1 MKKVKRTK
9 RLLAILLALCICAT
23 LPSATVLAEDEND
36 SADVMDLSDIP
47 GGGSVIVETTVRD
60 NYTDSDVTDDI
71 NLTIGEDY
79 IIDFTKEDNLSY
91 ALRSM
96 ADLEKTKYY
105 KFANSDKN
113 SLIETED
120 ISEALLKIV
129 GNKAE
134 NKAVMTLVDEANAG
148 ASYPLQFM
156 RTQYTGAMLT
166 YLGTVYDEQTG
177 NTVIKEIRDDY
188 FTRYHFNCKLNLNTP
203 DIESGII
210 KNIRIDN
217 ATLSFKTNET
227 PTFTATV
234 SDGYGDFYTLSGQD
248 WSVGPWADSE
258 QIIHATETSDEYAF
272 KAFEKGKKYNYSVF
286 IDLTSAAAEKNCK
299 FDENTKLIL
308 NGEEVAYSSMKVADD
323 HVYFYDI
330 AEMTPASEVTPQPGQ
345 DTPQP
350 GQDTPQPGQDTPQ
363 PGQDTPQPG
372 QDTPQPG
379 QDTPQSGK
387 SDGNDVKNKDQK
399 SVPVVKDQKINPAA
413 QTGDY
418 ANPLPWVIILLLAVI
433 GAGMAVFYKRKK
445 CNVW

>member
-1 MKKVKRTK
+1 MKKLKRTK
-9 RLLAILLALCICAT
+9 SLLAFLLALCICAI
-23 LPSATVLAEDEND
+23 LPTATVLAEDEND
-36 SADVMDLSDIP
+36 SVDVMDSP
-47 GGGSVIVETTVRD
+47 GGGSITVDTTVR
-60 NYTDSDVTDDI
+60 NNFTDFNVTDDI

-79 IIDFTKEDNLSY
+79 IIDFTKEDILSY

-96 ADLEKTKYY
+96 ADLDKTRYY

-156 RTQYTGAMLT
+156 CTKYTGSMFT
-166 YLGTVYDEQTG
+166 YLGADYDEQTG

-188 FTRYHFNCKLNLNTP
+188 YTRYLFNCKLNLNTP

-227 PTFTATV
+227 PTFTAKV

-248 WSVGPWADSE
+248 WSVGPWANSD
-258 QIIHATETSDEYAF
+258 QIIHATERSDEYVF

-308 NGEEVAYSSMKVADD
+308 NGKEVTYSSMEVAAD
-323 HVYFYDI
+323 HAYFYDI
-330 AEMTPASEVTPQPGQ
+330 AEMTPVSEVTSQPEQ
-345 DTPQP
+345 DAPLP
-350 GQDTPQPGQDTPQ
+350 
-363 PGQDTPQPG
+363 
-372 QDTPQPG
+372 
-379 QDTPQSGK
+379 GK
-387 SDGNDVKNKDQK
+387 SDDKDVKNKDQK
-399 SVPVVKDQKINPAA
+399 SVLVIKDQKINPAVK
-413 QTGDY
+413 TGDY
-418 ANPLPWVIILLLAVI
+418 ADPLLWVIILLLAVT
-433 GAGMAVFYKRKK
+433 GAGTLVFYKRK
-445 CNVW
+445 N

>member
-1 MKKVKRTK
+1 MKKLKRTK
-9 RLLAILLALCICAT
+9 SLLAFLLALCICAI
-23 LPSATVLAEDEND
+23 LPTATVLAEDEND
-36 SADVMDLSDIP
+36 SVDVMDSP
-47 GGGSVIVETTVRD
+47 GGGSITVDTTVR
-60 NYTDSDVTDDI
+60 NNFTDFNVTDDI

-79 IIDFTKEDNLSY
+79 IIDFTKEDILSY

-96 ADLEKTKYY
+96 ADLDKTRYY

-156 RTQYTGAMLT
+156 RTQYTGSMLT
-166 YLGTVYDEQTG
+166 YLGNVYDEQTG

-188 FTRYHFNCKLNLNTP
+188 YTRYLFNCKLNLNTP

-227 PTFTATV
+227 PTFTAKV

-308 NGEEVAYSSMKVADD
+308 NGKEVTYSSMEVAAD
-323 HVYFYDI
+323 HAYFYDI
-330 AEMTPASEVTPQPGQ
+330 AEMTPVSEVTSQPEQ
-345 DTPQP
+345 DAPLP
-350 GQDTPQPGQDTPQ
+350 
-363 PGQDTPQPG
+363 
-372 QDTPQPG
+372 
-379 QDTPQSGK
+379 GK
-387 SDGNDVKNKDQK
+387 SDDKDVKNKDQK
-399 SVPVVKDQKINPAA
+399 SVLVIKDQKINPAVK
-413 QTGDY
+413 TGDY
-418 ANPLPWVIILLLAVI
+418 ADPLLWVIILLLAVT
-433 GAGMAVFYKRKK
+433 GAGMAVFYKRK
-445 CNVW
+445 N

>member
-1 MKKVKRTK
+1 MKKLKRTK
-9 RLLAILLALCICAT
+9 SLFAILLTLCICAT
-23 LPSATVLAEDEND
+23 LPPATVLAEDEND
-36 SADVMDLSDIP
+36 SVDVMDSP
-47 GGGSVIVETTVRD
+47 GGGSITVETTVR
-60 NYTDSDVTDDI
+60 NNFTDSNVTDDI

-96 ADLEKTKYY
+96 ADLDKTRYY

-113 SLIETED
+113 SLVETED

-166 YLGTVYDEQTG
+166 YLGTVYDKQTG

-227 PTFTATV
+227 PAFTAKV
-234 SDGYGDFYTLSGQD
+234 SDGYGDFYTLSCQD
-248 WSVGPWADSE
+248 WSVGPWADSD

-308 NGEEVAYSSMKVADD
+308 NGKEVTYSAMEVDAD
-323 HVYFYDI
+323 HAYFYDI
-330 AEMTPASEVTPQPGQ
+330 AEMTSVGEETPQPGQ
-345 DTPQP
+345 DTLQP
-350 GQDTPQPGQDTPQ
+350 EQDTPLL
-363 PGQDTPQPG
+363 
-372 QDTPQPG
+372 
-379 QDTPQSGK
+379 SK
-387 SDGNDVKNKDQK
+387 DVKNKDQK
-399 SVPVVKDQKINPAA
+399 SVPAVKNQKINPAVK
-413 QTGDY
+413 TGDY
-418 ANPLPWVIILLLAVI
+418 ANPLLWVIILLLAVI
-433 GAGMAVFYKRKK
+433 SAGTAVFYKRK
-445 CNVW
+445 N

>member
-1 MKKVKRTK
+1 MKKLKRTK
-9 RLLAILLALCICAT
+9 SLLAFLLALCICAI
-23 LPSATVLAEDEND
+23 LPTATVLAEDEND
-36 SADVMDLSDIP
+36 SVDVMDSP
-47 GGGSVIVETTVRD
+47 GGGSITVDTTVR
-60 NYTDSDVTDDI
+60 NNFTDFNVTDDI

-79 IIDFTKEDNLSY
+79 IIDFTKEDILSY

-96 ADLEKTKYY
+96 ADLDKTRYY

-120 ISEALLKIV
+120 ISEALLKIA

-156 RTQYTGAMLT
+156 CTKYTGSMLT
-166 YLGTVYDEQTG
+166 YADTVQDEHG
-177 NTVIKEIRDDY
+177 NLVVKEIRDDY
-188 FTRYHFNCKLNLNTP
+188 YSRYLFNCKLNLNTP

-286 IDLTSAAAEKNCK
+286 IDLTSAAVEKNCK

-308 NGEEVAYSSMKVADD
+308 NGEEVAYSSMKVAAD

-330 AEMTPASEVTPQPGQ
+330 AEMTPVSEVTPQPGQ

-350 GQDTPQPGQDTPQ
+350 G
-363 PGQDTPQPG
+363 
-372 QDTPQPG
+372 
-379 QDTPQSGK
+379 K
-387 SDGNDVKNKDQK
+387 SDDKDVKNKDQK
-399 SVPVVKDQKINPAA
+399 SIPVVKDQKINSAVK
-413 QTGDY
+413 TGDY
-418 ANPLPWVIILLLAVI
+418 ADPLLWVIILLLAVT
-433 GAGMAVFYKRKK
+433 GAGTLVFYKRK
-445 CNVW
+445 N

>member
-1 MKKVKRTK
+1 MKKLKRTK
-9 RLLAILLALCICAT
+9 SLLAFLLALCICAI
-23 LPSATVLAEDEND
+23 LPTATVLAEDEND
-36 SADVMDLSDIP
+36 SVDVMDSP
-47 GGGSVIVETTVRD
+47 GGGSITVDTTVR
-60 NYTDSDVTDDI
+60 NNFTDFNVTDDI

-79 IIDFTKEDNLSY
+79 IIDFTKEDILSY

-96 ADLEKTKYY
+96 ADLDKTRYY

-134 NKAVMTLVDEANAG
+134 NKAVMTLVDEVNAG

-188 FTRYHFNCKLNLNTP
+188 YTRYHFNCKLNLNTP

-227 PTFTATV
+227 PTFTAKV
-234 SDGYGDFYTLSGQD
+234 SDGYGDFYTLSCQD

-272 KAFEKGKKYNYSVF
+272 KAFEKGKKYNYSIF

-308 NGEEVAYSSMKVADD
+308 NGKEVTYSSMEVAAD
-323 HVYFYDI
+323 HAYFYDI
-330 AEMTPASEVTPQPGQ
+330 AEMTPVSEVTSQPEQ
-345 DTPQP
+345 DAPLP
-350 GQDTPQPGQDTPQ
+350 
-363 PGQDTPQPG
+363 
-372 QDTPQPG
+372 
-379 QDTPQSGK
+379 GK
-387 SDGNDVKNKDQK
+387 SDDKDVNNKDQK
-399 SVPVVKDQKINPAA
+399 SVPVIKDQKINPAVK
-413 QTGDY
+413 TGDY
-418 ANPLPWVIILLLAVI
+418 ADPLLWVIILLLAVT
-433 GAGMAVFYKRKK
+433 GAGTAVFYKRK
-445 CNVW
+445 N

>member
-1 MKKVKRTK
+1 MKKLKRTK
-9 RLLAILLALCICAT
+9 SLLAFLLALCICAI
-23 LPSATVLAEDEND
+23 LPTATVLAEDEND
-36 SADVMDLSDIP
+36 SVDVMDSP
-47 GGGSVIVETTVRD
+47 GGGSITVDTTVR
-60 NYTDSDVTDDI
+60 NNFTDFNVTDDI

-79 IIDFTKEDNLSY
+79 IIDFTKEDILSY

-96 ADLEKTKYY
+96 ADLDKTRYY

-156 RTQYTGAMLT
+156 CTKYTGSMLT
-166 YLGTVYDEQTG
+166 YADTVQDEHG
-177 NTVIKEIRDDY
+177 NLVVKEIRDDY
-188 FTRYHFNCKLNLNTP
+188 YTRYHFNCKLNLNTP

-227 PTFTATV
+227 PTFTAKV

-248 WSVGPWADSE
+248 WSVGPWANSD

-308 NGEEVAYSSMKVADD
+308 NGKEVTYSSMEVAAD
-323 HVYFYDI
+323 HAYFYDI
-330 AEMTPASEVTPQPGQ
+330 AEMTPVSEVTSQPEQ
-345 DTPQP
+345 DTPLP
-350 GQDTPQPGQDTPQ
+350 
-363 PGQDTPQPG
+363 
-372 QDTPQPG
+372 
-379 QDTPQSGK
+379 GK
-387 SDGNDVKNKDQK
+387 SDDKDVKNKDQK
-399 SVPVVKDQKINPAA
+399 SVPVIKDQKINPAVK
-413 QTGDY
+413 TGDY
-418 ANPLPWVIILLLAVI
+418 ADPLLWVIILLLAVT
-433 GAGMAVFYKRKK
+433 GAGTAVFYKRK
-445 CNVW
+445 N

>member
-1 MKKVKRTK
+1 MKKLKRTK
-9 RLLAILLALCICAT
+9 SLLAFLLALCICAI
-23 LPSATVLAEDEND
+23 LPTATVLAEDEND
-36 SADVMDLSDIP
+36 SVDVMDSP
-47 GGGSVIVETTVRD
+47 GGGSITVDTTVR
-60 NYTDSDVTDDI
+60 NNFTDFNVTDDI

-96 ADLEKTKYY
+96 VDLEKTKYY
-105 KFANSDKN
+105 QFANSDKN
-113 SLIETED
+113 SLIETEN
-120 ISEALLKIV
+120 ISDAFLKIV

-148 ASYPLQFM
+148 ASYPLQFVHIK
-156 RTQYTGAMLT
+156 YTGSMLT
-166 YLGTVYDEQTG
+166 YLGADYDEQTG

-227 PTFTATV
+227 PTFTAKV

-248 WSVGPWADSE
+248 WSVGPWANSD
-258 QIIHATETSDEYAF
+258 QIIHATERSDEYVF

-308 NGEEVAYSSMKVADD
+308 NGKEVTYSSMKVADGYA
-323 HVYFYDI
+323 YFYDI
-330 AEMTPASEVTPQPGQ
+330 AEMTPAGEVTPQPEQ
-345 DTPQP
+345 DAPLP
-350 GQDTPQPGQDTPQ
+350 
-363 PGQDTPQPG
+363 
-372 QDTPQPG
+372 
-379 QDTPQSGK
+379 GK
-387 SDGNDVKNKDQK
+387 SDGKDIKNKDQK
-399 SVPVVKDQKINPAA
+399 SVPVVKDQKINPAVK
-413 QTGDY
+413 TGDY
-418 ANPLPWVIILLLAVI
+418 ANPLLWVIILLLAVT
-433 GAGMAVFYKRKK
+433 GAGTAVFYKRK
-445 CNVW
+445 N

>member
-1 MKKVKRTK
+1 MKKLKRTK
-9 RLLAILLALCICAT
+9 NLLAILCTLCICAT
-23 LPSATVLAEDEND
+23 LPPATVLAEDENN
-36 SADVMDLSDIP
+36 SVDVMDSP
-47 GGGSVIVETTVRD
+47 GGGSITVETTVR
-60 NYTDSDVTDDI
+60 NNFTDSNVTDDI

-188 FTRYHFNCKLNLNTP
+188 FTRYLFNCKLNLNTP

-308 NGEEVAYSSMKVADD
+308 NGKEVTYSAMEVDAD
-323 HVYFYDI
+323 HAYFYDI
-330 AEMTPASEVTPQPGQ
+330 AEMTSVGEVTPQPGQ
-345 DTPQP
+345 DTLQP
-350 GQDTPQPGQDTPQ
+350 EQDTPLF
-363 PGQDTPQPG
+363 
-372 QDTPQPG
+372 
-379 QDTPQSGK
+379 SK
-387 SDGNDVKNKDQK
+387 DVKNKDQK
-399 SVPVVKDQKINPAA
+399 SVPAVKNKKINPAVK
-413 QTGDY
+413 TGDY
-418 ANPLPWVIILLLAVI
+418 ENPLLWVIILLLAVI
-433 GAGMAVFYKRKK
+433 SAGTAVFYKRK
-445 CNVW
+445 N

>member
-1 MKKVKRTK
+1 MKKLKRTK
-9 RLLAILLALCICAT
+9 SSLAILLALCICAI
-23 LPSATVLAEDEND
+23 LPSATVLAEDENN
-36 SADVMDLSDIP
+36 SVDVMDSP
-47 GGGSVIVETTVRD
+47 GGGSITVETTVR
-60 NYTDSDVTDDI
+60 NNFTDSNVTDDI

-188 FTRYHFNCKLNLNTP
+188 YTRHHFNCKLNLNTP

-217 ATLSFKTNET
+217 ATLSFKTGET
-227 PTFTATV
+227 PTFTAKV

-308 NGEEVAYSSMKVADD
+308 NGKEVTYSAMEVDAD
-323 HVYFYDI
+323 HAYFYDI
-330 AEMTPASEVTPQPGQ
+330 AEMTSVGEVTPQPGQ
-345 DTPQP
+345 DTLQP
-350 GQDTPQPGQDTPQ
+350 EQDTPLF
-363 PGQDTPQPG
+363 
-372 QDTPQPG
+372 
-379 QDTPQSGK
+379 SK
-387 SDGNDVKNKDQK
+387 DVKNKDQK
-399 SVPVVKDQKINPAA
+399 SVPVVKNQKISSAVK
-413 QTGDY
+413 TGDY
-418 ANPLPWVIILLLAVI
+418 ANPLLWVIILLLAVTS
-433 GAGMAVFYKRKK
+433 AGTTVFYKRK
-445 CNVW
+445 N

>member
-1 MKKVKRTK
+1 MKKLKRTK
-9 RLLAILLALCICAT
+9 SLLAFLLALCICAI
-23 LPSATVLAEDEND
+23 LPTATVLAEDEND
-36 SADVMDLSDIP
+36 SVDVMDSP
-47 GGGSVIVETTVRD
+47 GGGSITVDTTVR
-60 NYTDSDVTDDI
+60 NNFTDFNVTDDI

-79 IIDFTKEDNLSY
+79 IIDFTKEDILSY

-96 ADLEKTKYY
+96 ADLDKTRYY

-156 RTQYTGAMLT
+156 CTKYTGSMFT
-166 YLGTVYDEQTG
+166 YLGADYDEQTG

-188 FTRYHFNCKLNLNTP
+188 YTRYLFNCKLNLNTP

-227 PTFTATV
+227 PTFTAKV

-248 WSVGPWADSE
+248 WSVGPWANSD
-258 QIIHATETSDEYAF
+258 QIIHATERSDEYVF

-308 NGEEVAYSSMKVADD
+308 NGKEVTYSSMEVAAD
-323 HVYFYDI
+323 HAYFYDI
-330 AEMTPASEVTPQPGQ
+330 AEMTPVSEVTSQPEQ
-345 DTPQP
+345 DAPLP
-350 GQDTPQPGQDTPQ
+350 
-363 PGQDTPQPG
+363 
-372 QDTPQPG
+372 
-379 QDTPQSGK
+379 GK
-387 SDGNDVKNKDQK
+387 SDDKDVKNKDQK
-399 SVPVVKDQKINPAA
+399 SVLVIKDQKINPAVK
-413 QTGDY
+413 TGDY
-418 ANPLPWVIILLLAVI
+418 ADPLLWVIILLLAVT
-433 GAGMAVFYKRKK
+433 GAGTLVFYKR
-445 CNVW
+445 NN

>member
-1 MKKVKRTK
+1 MKKLKRTK
-9 RLLAILLALCICAT
+9 SLLAILLTLCICAT
-23 LPSATVLAEDEND
+23 LPPATVLAEDEND
-36 SADVMDLSDIP
+36 SVDVMDSP
-47 GGGSVIVETTVRD
+47 GGGSITVETTVR
-60 NYTDSDVTDDI
+60 NNFTDSNVTDDI

-188 FTRYHFNCKLNLNTP
+188 YTRYHFNCKLNLNTP

-227 PTFTATV
+227 PAFTAKV
-234 SDGYGDFYTLSGQD
+234 SDGYGDFYTLSCQD
-248 WSVGPWADSE
+248 WSVGPWADSD
-258 QIIHATETSDEYAF
+258 QIIHATETSDEYVF
-272 KAFEKGKKYNYSVF
+272 KTFEKGKKYNYSVF
-286 IDLTSAAAEKNCK
+286 IDLTSAAVEKNCK

-308 NGEEVAYSSMKVADD
+308 NGKEVTYSAMEVDAD
-323 HVYFYDI
+323 HAYFYDI
-330 AEMTPASEVTPQPGQ
+330 AEMTSVGEETPQPGQ
-345 DTPQP
+345 DTLQP
-350 GQDTPQPGQDTPQ
+350 EQDTPLL
-363 PGQDTPQPG
+363 
-372 QDTPQPG
+372 
-379 QDTPQSGK
+379 SK
-387 SDGNDVKNKDQK
+387 DVKNKDQK
-399 SVPVVKDQKINPAA
+399 SVPDVKNQKINPAVK
-413 QTGDY
+413 TGDY
-418 ANPLPWVIILLLAVI
+418 ANPLLWVIILLLAVI
-433 GAGMAVFYKRKK
+433 SAGMAVFYKRK
-445 CNVW
+445 N

>member
-1 MKKVKRTK
+1 MKKLKRTK
-9 RLLAILLALCICAT
+9 SLFAILLTLCICAT
-23 LPSATVLAEDEND
+23 LPPATVLAEDEND
-36 SADVMDLSDIP
+36 SVDVMDSP
-47 GGGSVIVETTVRD
+47 GGGSITVETTVR
-60 NYTDSDVTDDI
+60 NNFTDSNVTDDI

-134 NKAVMTLVDEANAG
+134 NKAVMTLVDEVNAG

-188 FTRYHFNCKLNLNTP
+188 YTRYHFNCKLNLNTP

-227 PTFTATV
+227 PAFTAKV
-234 SDGYGDFYTLSGQD
+234 SDGYGDFYTLSCQD
-248 WSVGPWADSE
+248 WSVGPWADSD

-272 KAFEKGKKYNYSVF
+272 KAFEKGKKYNYSIF

-308 NGEEVAYSSMKVADD
+308 NGKEVTYSSMEVAAD
-323 HVYFYDI
+323 HAYFYDI

-350 GQDTPQPGQDTPQ
+350 G
-363 PGQDTPQPG
+363 
-372 QDTPQPG
+372 
-379 QDTPQSGK
+379 K
-387 SDGNDVKNKDQK
+387 SDDKDVKNKDQK
-399 SVPVVKDQKINPAA
+399 SIPVVKDQKINPAVK
-413 QTGDY
+413 TGDY
-418 ANPLPWVIILLLAVI
+418 ANPLLWVIILLLAVI
-433 GAGMAVFYKRKK
+433 SAGTAVFYKRK
-445 CNVW
+445 N

>member
-1 MKKVKRTK
+1 MKKLKRTK
-9 RLLAILLALCICAT
+9 SLLAFLLALCICAI
-23 LPSATVLAEDEND
+23 LPTATVLAEDEND
-36 SADVMDLSDIP
+36 SVDVMDSP
-47 GGGSVIVETTVRD
+47 GGGSITVDTTVR
-60 NYTDSDVTDDI
+60 NNFTDFNVTDDI

-79 IIDFTKEDNLSY
+79 IIDFTKEDILSY

-96 ADLEKTKYY
+96 ADLDKTRYY

-156 RTQYTGAMLT
+156 CTKYTGSMFT
-166 YLGTVYDEQTG
+166 YLGADYDEQTG

-188 FTRYHFNCKLNLNTP
+188 YTRYLFNCKLNLNTP

-234 SDGYGDFYTLSGQD
+234 SGGYGDFYTLSGQD
-248 WSVGPWADSE
+248 WSVGPWADSD
-258 QIIHATETSDEYAF
+258 QIIHATERSDEYVF
-272 KAFEKGKKYNYSVF
+272 KAFEKGKKYNYSIF

-308 NGEEVAYSSMKVADD
+308 NGKEVTYSSMEVAAD
-323 HVYFYDI
+323 HAYFYDI

-350 GQDTPQPGQDTPQ
+350 G
-363 PGQDTPQPG
+363 
-372 QDTPQPG
+372 
-379 QDTPQSGK
+379 K
-387 SDGNDVKNKDQK
+387 SDDKDVKNKDQK
-399 SVPVVKDQKINPAA
+399 SIPVVKDQKINPAVK
-413 QTGDY
+413 TGDY
-418 ANPLPWVIILLLAVI
+418 ADPLLWVIILLLALT
-433 GAGMAVFYKRKK
+433 GAGTAVFYKRK
-445 CNVW
+445 N

>member
-1 MKKVKRTK
+1 MKKLKRTK
-9 RLLAILLALCICAT
+9 NLFAILLTLCICAT
-23 LPSATVLAEDEND
+23 LPPATVLAEDEND
-36 SADVMDLSDIP
+36 SVDVMDSP
-47 GGGSVIVETTVRD
+47 GGGSITVETTVR
-60 NYTDSDVTDDI
+60 NNFTDSNVTDDI

-79 IIDFTKEDNLSY
+79 IIDFSKEDNLSY

-113 SLIETED
+113 SLVETED

-188 FTRYHFNCKLNLNTP
+188 YTRYHFNCKLNLNTP

-227 PTFTATV
+227 PAFTAKV
-234 SDGYGDFYTLSGQD
+234 SDGYGDFYTLSCQD
-248 WSVGPWADSE
+248 WSVGPWADSD
-258 QIIHATETSDEYAF
+258 QIIHATETSDEYVF
-272 KAFEKGKKYNYSVF
+272 KTFEKGKKYNYSVF
-286 IDLTSAAAEKNCK
+286 IDLTSAAVEKNCK
-299 FDENTKLIL
+299 FDENTKLVL
-308 NGEEVAYSSMKVADD
+308 NGKEVTYSAMEVDAD
-323 HVYFYDI
+323 HAYFYDI
-330 AEMTPASEVTPQPGQ
+330 AEMTSVGEETPQPGQ
-345 DTPQP
+345 DTLQP
-350 GQDTPQPGQDTPQ
+350 EQDTPLL
-363 PGQDTPQPG
+363 
-372 QDTPQPG
+372 
-379 QDTPQSGK
+379 SK
-387 SDGNDVKNKDQK
+387 DVKNKDQK
-399 SVPVVKDQKINPAA
+399 SVPDVKNQKINPAVK
-413 QTGDY
+413 TGDY
-418 ANPLPWVIILLLAVI
+418 ANPLLWVIILLLAVI
-433 GAGMAVFYKRKK
+433 SAGTAVFYKRK
-445 CNVW
+445 N

>member
-1 MKKVKRTK
+1 MKDLKKLKRTK
-9 RLLAILLALCICAT
+9 SLLAILLTLSICAT
-23 LPSATVLAEDEND
+23 LPTATVLAEDEND
-36 SADVMDLSDIP
+36 SVDVMDLP
-47 GGGSVIVETTVRD
+47 GGGSITVETTVRD
-60 NYTDSDVTDDI
+60 NYTDSNVTDDI

-79 IIDFTKEDNLSY
+79 IIDFTKEDNLSI
-91 ALRSM
+91 ALKSM

-105 KFANSDKN
+105 KFANSDN
-113 SLIETED
+113 DSLIETEN

-134 NKAVMTLVDEANAG
+134 NKAVMTLVDEESAG
-148 ASYPLQFM
+148 SSYSLQFM
-156 RTQYTGAMLT
+156 RTQYTGSKLT
-166 YLGTVYDEQTG
+166 YTGTFHDEQTG
-177 NTVIKEIRDDY
+177 NDVIKEIRDDY
-188 FTRYHFNCKLNLNTP
+188 YMRHHFNCKLNLNTP

-308 NGEEVAYSSMKVADD
+308 NGKEVTYSSMEVAAD
-323 HVYFYDI
+323 HAYFYDI
-330 AEMTPASEVTPQPGQ
+330 AEMTPVSEVTSQPEQ
-345 DTPQP
+345 DAPLP
-350 GQDTPQPGQDTPQ
+350 
-363 PGQDTPQPG
+363 
-372 QDTPQPG
+372 
-379 QDTPQSGK
+379 GK
-387 SDGNDVKNKDQK
+387 SDDKDVKNKDQK
-399 SVPVVKDQKINPAA
+399 SVLVIKDQKINPAVK
-413 QTGDY
+413 TGDY
-418 ANPLPWVIILLLAVI
+418 ADPLLWVIILLLAVT
-433 GAGMAVFYKRKK
+433 GAGTLVFYKRK
-445 CNVW
+445 N

>member
-1 MKKVKRTK
+1 MKKLKRTK
-9 RLLAILLALCICAT
+9 GLLAFLLALCICAI
-23 LPSATVLAEDEND
+23 LPTATVLAEDEND
-36 SADVMDLSDIP
+36 SVDVMDSP
-47 GGGSVIVETTVRD
+47 GGGSITVDTTVR
-60 NYTDSDVTDDI
+60 NNFTDFNVTDDI

-79 IIDFTKEDNLSY
+79 IIDFTKEDILSY

-96 ADLEKTKYY
+96 VDLEKTKYY
-105 KFANSDKN
+105 QFANSDKN

-120 ISEALLKIV
+120 ISDAFLKIV

-134 NKAVMTLVDEANAG
+134 NRAVMTLMDEANAG

-156 RTQYTGAMLT
+156 CTEYTGAILT
-166 YLGTVYDEQTG
+166 YLGTDYDEQTG

-227 PTFTATV
+227 PTFTAKV

-248 WSVGPWADSE
+248 WSVGPWANSD
-258 QIIHATETSDEYAF
+258 QIIHATERSDEYVF

-308 NGEEVAYSSMKVADD
+308 NGKEVTYSSMEVAAD
-323 HVYFYDI
+323 HAYFYDI
-330 AEMTPASEVTPQPGQ
+330 AEMTPVREVTSQPEQ
-345 DTPQP
+345 DTPLP
-350 GQDTPQPGQDTPQ
+350 
-363 PGQDTPQPG
+363 
-372 QDTPQPG
+372 
-379 QDTPQSGK
+379 GK
-387 SDGNDVKNKDQK
+387 SDDKDVKNKDQK
-399 SVPVVKDQKINPAA
+399 SVPVIKDQKINPAVK
-413 QTGDY
+413 TGDY
-418 ANPLPWVIILLLAVI
+418 ADPLLWVIILLLAVT
-433 GAGMAVFYKRKK
+433 GAGTLVFYKRK
-445 CNVW
+445 N

>member
-1 MKKVKRTK
+1 MKKLKRTK
-9 RLLAILLALCICAT
+9 GLLAFLLALCICAI
-23 LPSATVLAEDEND
+23 LPPATVLAEDEND
-36 SADVMDLSDIP
+36 SVDVMDSS
-47 GGGSVIVETTVRD
+47 GGGTIRVETTVR
-60 NYTDSDVTDDI
+60 NNFTDFNVTDDI

-79 IIDFTKEDNLSY
+79 IIDFTKEDILSY

-96 ADLEKTKYY
+96 VDLEKTKYY
-105 KFANSDKN
+105 QFANSDKN

-120 ISEALLKIV
+120 ISDAFLKIV

-134 NKAVMTLVDEANAG
+134 NRAVMTLMDEANAG

-156 RTQYTGAMLT
+156 CTEYTGAILT
-166 YLGTVYDEQTG
+166 YLGTDYDEQTG

-227 PTFTATV
+227 PTFTAKV

-248 WSVGPWADSE
+248 WSVGPWANSD

-308 NGEEVAYSSMKVADD
+308 NGKEVTYSSMEVAAD
-323 HVYFYDI
+323 HAYFYDI
-330 AEMTPASEVTPQPGQ
+330 AEMTPVSEVTSQPEQ
-345 DTPQP
+345 DTPLP
-350 GQDTPQPGQDTPQ
+350 
-363 PGQDTPQPG
+363 
-372 QDTPQPG
+372 
-379 QDTPQSGK
+379 GK
-387 SDGNDVKNKDQK
+387 SDDKDVKNKDQK
-399 SVPVVKDQKINPAA
+399 SVLVIKDQKINPAVK
-413 QTGDY
+413 TGDY
-418 ANPLPWVIILLLAVI
+418 ADPLLWVIILLLAVT
-433 GAGMAVFYKRKK
+433 GAGTAVFYKRK
-445 CNVW
+445 N

>member
-1 MKKVKRTK
+1 MKKLKRTK
-9 RLLAILLALCICAT
+9 SLLAFLLALCICAI
-23 LPSATVLAEDEND
+23 LPTATVLAEDEND
-36 SADVMDLSDIP
+36 SVDVMDSP
-47 GGGSVIVETTVRD
+47 GGGSITVDTTVR
-60 NYTDSDVTDDI
+60 NNFTDFNVTDDI

-79 IIDFTKEDNLSY
+79 IIDFTKEDILSY

-96 ADLEKTKYY
+96 ADLDKTRYY

-156 RTQYTGAMLT
+156 CTKYTGSMFT
-166 YLGTVYDEQTG
+166 YLGADYDEQTG

-188 FTRYHFNCKLNLNTP
+188 YTRYLFNCKLNLNTP

-227 PTFTATV
+227 PAFTAKV
-234 SDGYGDFYTLSGQD
+234 SDGYGDFYTLSCQD
-248 WSVGPWADSE
+248 WSVGPWADSD

-272 KAFEKGKKYNYSVF
+272 KAFEKGKKYNYSIF

-308 NGEEVAYSSMKVADD
+308 NGKEVTYSSMEVAAD
-323 HVYFYDI
+323 HAYFYDI

-350 GQDTPQPGQDTPQ
+350 G
-363 PGQDTPQPG
+363 
-372 QDTPQPG
+372 
-379 QDTPQSGK
+379 K
-387 SDGNDVKNKDQK
+387 SDDKDVKNKDQK
-399 SVPVVKDQKINPAA
+399 SIPVVKDQKINPAVK
-413 QTGDY
+413 TGDY
-418 ANPLPWVIILLLAVI
+418 ADPLLWVIILLLALT
-433 GAGMAVFYKRKK
+433 GAGTAVFYKRK
-445 CNVW
+445 N